1 MPLLVF
7 AAAGVAAG
15 PTTLPH
21 LAAFLERTVI
31 LRVKTSTH
39 GGQTKKQKK
48 RPPKG
53 GKRGR

>member
-39 GGQTKKQKK
+39 GGQTKNRKKDPQKVASEV
-48 RPPKG
+48 G
-53 GKRGR
+53 